1 MSRVSYSAAQQD
13 LYYPAK
19 DLTHYSTERP
29 KSDAELCAWMSL
41 LAYCDMGTSFAFDQ
55 VKIAAKLA
63 PLGFRPV
70 KFAESKDQAKKGGT
84 HGLVAVHDD
93 AVEANKLAIVAF
105 RGTNKDDPRDVV
117 DDLEPQLVAWRGP
130 GKVFEGFKDA
140 FEEVV
145 DDLLPAVQSINY
157 KLLFTGHSLGAAL
170 ATLLAAVQKPSAL
183 YTIGSPRA
191 GDQEFVAA
199 LSAVNNSRY
208 VDCCDVV
215 TTLPPPQFG
224 HVHLGNPL
232 YIDRQRKVIP
242 NPGDDFIASDRLR
255 AGLAYFFR
263 YAWRPGDVRVRFL
276 ADHAPINYATAIA
289 ASQTSALS

>member
-1 MSRVSYSAAQQD
+1 MSRVSYSARQQD
-13 LYYPAK
+13 LYYPVRT
-19 DLTHYSTERP
+19 LSNFPTTRP

-41 LAYCDMGTSFAFDQ
+41 LAYCDVGTSFAFDQ
-55 VKIAAKLA
+55 VKIPAKLA
-63 PLGFRPV
+63 PLGFQVV
-70 KFAESKDQAKKGGT
+70 KFAESKDQTKKGGT
-84 HGLVAVHDD
+84 HGFVAVRDD
-93 AVEANKLAIVAF
+93 AVEEKKLAIVAF
-105 RGTNKDDPRDVV
+105 RGTNKDDPRNVI

-130 GKVFEGFKDA
+130 GRVFEGFKDA
-140 FEEVV
+140 FEEVA
-145 DDLLPAVQSINY
+145 DDLLPAVQSINC

-170 ATLLAAVQKPSAL
+170 ATLLAAVRKPSTL
-183 YTIGSPRA
+183 YTIGSPRV

-224 HVHLGNPL
+224 HVHAGNPL
-232 YIDRQRKVIP
+232 YIDRKRKVIP

-255 AGLAYFFR
+255 AGIAYFFR

-276 ADHAPINYATAIA
+276 ADHAPINYVTAIA
-289 ASQTSALS
+289 AARA